1 MKKSYG
7 MSAWPQNL
15 SERMRAV
22 EGCMLSVIIM
32 PLVPSTS
39 ARWSYPY
46 GAWRQTSMIASL
58 PFAKRTM
65 TLAVSNASGPS
76 SALISGETWHDPEA
90 RTATGSDAIRK
101 RAMSRSWIA
110 MSLKMPPPPS
120 TYFFGGGDGSRD
132 VSRIW
137 TGEPISPSMM
147 ALLTRMK
154 LGSKRR
160 CSATISLTP
169 FSRAKSTL
177 WMVSSSSVAIGF
189 SQKMSLPAFA
199 AAVIC
204 SAWNCDGEQIQT
216 ASTSGWLITSV
227 SSLVHAMP
235 G

>member
-7 MSAWPQNL
+7 RSAIPTK
-15 SERMRAV
+15 SPVKTRAV
-22 EGCMLSVIIM
+22 LGYMLSVITIAA
-32 PLVPSTS
+32 VPSAS

-46 GAWRQTSMIASL
+46 VAWRQTSMVAVRPSRYL
-58 PFAKRTM
+58 TM
-65 TLAVSNASGPS
+65 MVAVSYASGPGRSAISWLIMHEPVAKTSRGS
-76 SALISGETWHDPEA
+76 SP
-90 RTATGSDAIRK
+90 IRK
-101 RAMSRSWIA
+101 RDMSRSWIA

-189 SQKMSLPAFA
+189 SQKMSLPSSA
-199 AAVIC
+199 ASRIC
-204 SAWNCDGEQIQT
+204 AAWYCDGEQIQT
-216 ASTSGWLITSV
+216 ASTSGWLMTSV

>member
-1 MKKSYG
+1 

-22 EGCMLSVIIM
+22 EGCMLSVIII
-32 PLVPSTS
+32 PLVPRTS

-46 GAWRQTSMIASL
+46 GAWRHTSMIASL

-90 RTATGSDAIRK
+90 RTATGSDAMRK

>member
-22 EGCMLSVIIM
+22 EGCMLSVIII
-32 PLVPSTS
+32 PFVPSTS

-110 MSLKMPPPPS
+110 MSLKMPPPPC
-120 TYFFGGGDGSRD
+120 TYLSGGGAGSREQSFTTI
-132 VSRIW
+132 VS
-137 TGEPISPSMM
+137 PMVPS
-147 ALLTRMK
+147 AIERLTREK
-154 LGSKRR
+154 FGSNRR
-160 CSATISLTP
+160 CSAVISFTPLARQRLT
-169 FSRAKSTL
+169 AL
-177 WMVSSSSVAIGF
+177 MVSAKSVAIGF
-189 SQKMSLPAFA
+189 SQKMSLPSSA
-199 AAVIC
+199 ASRIC
-204 SAWNCDGEQIQT
+204 AAWYCDGEQIQT
-216 ASTSGWLITSV
+216 ASTSGWLMTSV